1 MLPLVE
7 LVNVTKR
14 FGKITALNRINL
26 SVEDGEY
33 LCILGPTGAGKTT
46 LLRLIAGLLEPDEG
60 EIYIEGRKVNKVPP
74 EERNAAYM
82 FQNYALFPHMNVWRN
97 VSFGPIIKEWDQKR
111 INDVTSE
118 ILEKRIKNEP
128 IDVNAILSKYQ
139 KKLEKFDKIKAR
151 IKMTVL
157 SNVFRLIE
165 R

>member
-1 MLPLVE
+1 MY
-7 LVNVTKR
+7 TCSIC
-14 FGKITALNRINL
+14 GKKFDKGATIIGTLILCPDCGN
-26 SVEDGEY
+26 EY
-33 LCILGPTGAGKTT
+33 DE
-46 LLRLIAGLLEPDEG
+46 LIA
-60 EIYIEGRKVNKVPP
+60 EI
-74 EERNAAYM
+74 
-82 FQNYALFPHMNVWRN
+82 
-97 VSFGPIIKEWDQKR
+97 
-111 INDVTSE
+111 TSE